1 MLLKFGVNMCG
12 ILFLLYS
19 SFLLFT
25 ERSKLLGGDFPY
37 FRSGFPL
44 FPFIEDIVFITQ

>member
-12 ILFLLYS
+12 ILFFLYS

-25 ERSKLLGGDFPY
+25 EQSKGGDFPY

-44 FPFIEDIVFITQ
+44 FPFTEDIVFITQ